1 MSIVKP
7 IPNEIVKQGIKLLL
21 ALYTTCFAQA
31 MGIMPLRTA
40 IKDHFPQACQEQAS
54 VWVKVLSL
62 DIC

>member
-1 MSIVKP
+1 
-7 IPNEIVKQGIKLLL
+7 VKQGIKLLL